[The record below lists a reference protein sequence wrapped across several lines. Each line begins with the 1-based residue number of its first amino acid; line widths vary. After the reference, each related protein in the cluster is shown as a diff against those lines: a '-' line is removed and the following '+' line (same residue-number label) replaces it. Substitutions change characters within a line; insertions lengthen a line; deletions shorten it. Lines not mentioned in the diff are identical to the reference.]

1 MLKTLN
7 IPRKQK
13 YSLLAVFAVGGFV
26 CIVAILRLHAV
37 YVISN
42 SSDPTYDNVAAAYWS
57 SIELNTSIICASLPT
72 IRPIIAKI
80 FPTWLGSNEVDTAD
94 NQTLVYIDKQGN
106 DNAIMALGR
115 VRPFRWSVNLADDRY
130 VKPSPISRGTTPSEY
145 GEDETPSNELEY
157 FHRIQLR
164 FNQETKVKDRV
175 TFGSAPDLCDV
186 LIESTRPR
194 FYISFDSE
202 QRPAIWDDSNNGLIV
217 SYDGQGK
224 NDLRNHFKWIF
235 FPECETIRVKIPL
248 RNKLRHKRELAFNV
262 HLPQHYKTHATEYE
276 DNVKGFMAKAPPPY
290 EVAFHNLI
298 LRSQGTSF
306 APSETLSPTRRPVY
320 LKREELGEGA
330 FGRVRK
336 VLDATTGDEYAGK
349 EFFHKNGWEKEVEI
363 MKYLRHPH
371 IVLFVDSR
379 TTPNP
384 FIVMEYLPLGN
395 LAAQDQLSSVIDTD
409 MLVICNQSLEGLSYL
424 HSQNITHRDLKPEN
438 ILLRSRTPIHIKL
451 ADFGLAQDGSDL
463 KTFCGSRMYAAP
475 EIFLGQHYTNAVD
488 IWSLGV
494 IVMKFVYGLPQH
506 GSAKRKGK
514 AKQKE
519 TLQSDGV
526 SWCRSLIESANDWES
541 DLLIDFLTMHML
553 KWNPQERLSAAECLN
568 TASEINLFSE
578 SIAQKG
584 DLTPRLHP
592 VHGTDDIDIEEAS
605 TIIRPLSHMETLAQ
619 NVRASRSEGCMLRS
633 AGPSPPLIP
642 RDDER
647 TSSVFREQTDTR
659 SAKRRRTVN
668 DTEQVELPQP
678 PTEGF
683 IWDNRG
689 ATFQNNEINELTDST
704 IDRLL
709 HVSRSSL
716 KFMTPSHSRADG
728 PDMNNTKVQARW
740 IPVLP
745 LASSHDHQERPTPR
759 QPPAPQELQTQ
770 GLPLQILHTEVFF
783 KVCLDDGQV
792 AVRKKDFKVNVS
804 NLTRLVSM
812 DVEQYV
818 QQRPDLEFE
827 RVRGSGSYIDF
838 QDAIEIWTIEL

>member
-1 MLKTLN
+1 
-7 IPRKQK
+7 
-13 YSLLAVFAVGGFV
+13 
-26 CIVAILRLHAV
+26 
-37 YVISN
+37 
-42 SSDPTYDNVAAAYWS
+42 
-57 SIELNTSIICASLPT
+57 
-72 IRPIIAKI
+72 
-80 FPTWLGSNEVDTAD
+80 
-94 NQTLVYIDKQGN
+94 
-106 DNAIMALGR
+106 MALGR

-164 FNQETKVKDRV
+164 FNQETKVKGRV
-175 TFGSAPDLCDV
+175 TFGSDPDLCDV

-235 FPECETIRVKIPL
+235 FPE
-248 RNKLRHKRELAFNV
+248 
-262 HLPQHYKTHATEYE
+262 
-276 DNVKGFMAKAPPPY
+276 FMAKAPPPH

-306 APSETLSPTRRPVY
+306 APSESLSPTRRPVY

-330 FGRVRK
+330 FERVRK

-395 LAAQDQLSSVIDTD
+395 LAAQDQVSSVSDTD
-409 MLVICNQSLEGLSYL
+409 MLVICNQTLEGLSYL

-519 TLQSDGV
+519 TLRSEGV
-526 SWCRSLIESANDWES
+526 SWCRSLIESADDWES
-541 DLLIDFLTMHML
+541 DPLIDFLTMHML
-553 KWNPQERLSAAECLN
+553 KWNPQQRLSAAECLN

-619 NVRASRSEGCMLRS
+619 NVHASRSEGSMLRS

-647 TSSVFREQTDTR
+647 TSSVFREQPDTR

-689 ATFQNNEINELTDST
+689 ATLQINEINEMTDST

-709 HVSRSSL
+709 HVSQSSL
-716 KFMTPSHSRADG
+716 KCMTPSHSRTDD

-740 IPVLP
+740 HPVLP
-745 LASSHDHQERPTPR
+745 LASSHDHQERQTPR
-759 QPPAPQELQTQ
+759 QPPALQELQTQ
-770 GLPLQILHTEVFF
+770 GLPLQIHHTANIF
-783 KVCLDDGQV
+783 KVCLDNAEV
-792 AVRKKDFKVNVS
+792 AVRKKDLKVNVS
-804 NLTRLVSM
+804 NLMKFVSM
-812 DVEQYV
+812 DIEKYV
-818 QQRPDLEFE
+818 QQRPNLEFE